1 MKIHYKYKTIMVGFA
16 FMAIMSFWQMYDNII
31 PLILKNSF
39 ELNDVLIGAIM
50 AIDNVLALF
59 LLPFFGTWSDKI
71 NTRFGKRIPFII
83 VGTLLANLAMFFM
96 PIADN
101 TRNLPLFM
109 VMTGL
114 VLLFMSVFR
123 SPAVALMPDITPK
136 HLRSKG
142 NAIINL
148 MGTVGAIYALA
159 MIGVMVSDGDTPDY
173 TPLFIS
179 IIMFMLITI
188 GILAF
193 VVKENKWGIEARNVD
208 EMIEKEENLSKF
220 SSDNNVSEVSD
231 DMDTSKPVISEVSD
245 DVESV
250 QTVSLDISNITGGA
264 TNKLPKDKF
273 RSLVFIL
280 LSVALWYIA
289 YNAVTTA
296 FSRYATKVWG
306 SANGSY
312 ANYLMVATVAAI
324 ISYIPI
330 GLISSKYGRKK
341 VIMLGVVGLII
352 GFGSCFFA
360 THAGPIVIALFVLVG
375 ISWASINVNSFP
387 MAVDIATEGDIGK
400 YTGYYYTFSMA
411 AQVITP
417 ILSGW
422 FLQYVSYMTLF
433 PYAVIFSVLAL
444 ITMSQVK
451 HGDSIGTEKK
461 SLLEHLD
468 IDD

>member
-39 ELNDVLIGAIM
+39 SLNEVLIGAIM
-50 AIDNVLALF
+50 AVDNVLALF
-59 LLPFFGTWSDKI
+59 LLPIFGTWSDKV
-71 NTRFGKRIPFII
+71 NTKLGKRIPFII
-83 VGTLLANLAMFFM
+83 VGTLLSVLAMFFM

-101 TRNLPLFM
+101 SRNLTLFM
-109 VMTGL
+109 IMTGF
-114 VLLFMSVFR
+114 VLLFMSIFR
-123 SPAVALMPDITPK
+123 SPAVALMPDVTPK

-148 MGTVGAIYALA
+148 MGTVGAIFALA
-159 MIGVMVSDGDTPDY
+159 MIGVLVSDGDTPDY
-173 TPLFIS
+173 QPLFLSIILFMVIS
-179 IIMFMLITI
+179 IV
-188 GILAF
+188 ILVI
-193 VVKENKWGIEARNVD
+193 VVKENKWTDEAIEIDKKIEAAD
-208 EMIEKEENLSKF
+208 SADAAKE
-220 SSDNNVSEVSD
+220 D
-231 DMDTSKPVISEVSD
+231 
-245 DVESV
+245 
-250 QTVSLDISNITGGA
+250 A
-264 TNKLPKDKF
+264 TASAPIGKLPKDKF

-280 LSVALWYIA
+280 LSVAFWYIA

-296 FSRYATKVWG
+296 FSRYATVVWHAEN
-306 SANGSY
+306 SSY

-330 GLISSKYGRKK
+330 GLISSKLGRKK

-352 GFGSCFFA
+352 GFGLCFFA
-360 THAGPIVIALFVLVG
+360 THAGPLVQCLFGLVG
-375 ISWASINVNSFP
+375 ISWAAINVNSFP

-417 ILSGW
+417 VLSGF
-422 FLQYVSYMTLF
+422 FLQYVSYKSLF
-433 PYAVIFSVLAL
+433 PYAVIFSALAL
-444 ITMSQVK
+444 ATMTQVK
-451 HGDSIGTEKK
+451 HGDSIPAQKK

>member
-39 ELNDVLIGAIM
+39 SLNEVIIGAIM

-59 LLPFFGTWSDKI
+59 LLPIFGTWSDKV
-71 NTRFGKRIPFII
+71 NTKLGKRMPFII
-83 VGTLLANLAMFFM
+83 VGTILSVLAMFFM

-101 TRNLPLFM
+101 SRNLPMFM
-109 VMTGL
+109 VMTGF
-114 VLLFMSVFR
+114 VLLFMSVYR
-123 SPAVALMPDITPK
+123 SPAVALMPDVTPK

-142 NAIINL
+142 NAVINL
-148 MGTVGAIYALA
+148 MGTVGAIFALA
-159 MIGVMVSDGDTPDY
+159 MIGVLVADGDTPNY
-173 TPLFIS
+173 QPLFIAIILFMVIS
-179 IIMFMLITI
+179 ITV
-188 GILAF
+188 LAV
-193 VVKENKWGIEARNVD
+193 VVKENAWTKEAEEIDKKIEEAEETKDIVVD
-208 EMIEKEENLSKF
+208 EPQTEEK
-220 SSDNNVSEVSD
+220 
-231 DMDTSKPVISEVSD
+231 
-245 DVESV
+245 
-250 QTVSLDISNITGGA
+250 G
-264 TNKLPKDKF
+264 KLPKEKF

-280 LSVALWYIA
+280 LSVAFWYIA

-296 FSRYATKVWG
+296 FSRYATVVWH
-306 SANGSY
+306 AENGSY
-312 ANYLMVATVAAI
+312 ANYLMVATVAAV

-330 GLISSKYGRKK
+330 GLISSKLGRKK

-352 GFGSCFFA
+352 GFGACFFA
-360 THAGPIVIALFVLVG
+360 THAGPIVQCLFGLVG
-375 ISWASINVNSFP
+375 ISWAAINVNSFP

-417 ILSGW
+417 VLSGW
-422 FLQYVSYMTLF
+422 FLQYVSYKSLF
-433 PYAVIFSVLAL
+433 PYAVVFSALAL
-444 ITMSQVK
+444 ATMTQVK
-451 HGDSIGTEKK
+451 HGDSIPSQKK

>member
-39 ELNDVLIGAIM
+39 SLNEVLIGAIM
-50 AIDNVLALF
+50 AVDNVLALF
-59 LLPFFGTWSDKI
+59 LLPIFGTWSDKV
-71 NTRFGKRIPFII
+71 NTKLGKRIPFII
-83 VGTLLANLAMFFM
+83 VGTLLSVLAMFFM

-101 TRNLPLFM
+101 SRNLTLFM
-109 VMTGL
+109 IMTGF
-114 VLLFMSVFR
+114 VLLFMSIFR
-123 SPAVALMPDITPK
+123 SPAVALMPDVTPK

-148 MGTVGAIYALA
+148 MGTVGAIFALA
-159 MIGVMVSDGDTPDY
+159 MIGVLVSDGDTPDY
-173 TPLFIS
+173 QPLFLSIILFMVIS
-179 IIMFMLITI
+179 IV
-188 GILAF
+188 ILVI
-193 VVKENKWGIEARNVD
+193 VVKENKWTDEAIEIDKKIEAAD
-208 EMIEKEENLSKF
+208 SADAAKE
-220 SSDNNVSEVSD
+220 D
-231 DMDTSKPVISEVSD
+231 
-245 DVESV
+245 
-250 QTVSLDISNITGGA
+250 A
-264 TNKLPKDKF
+264 TASAPIGKLPKDKF

-280 LSVALWYIA
+280 LSVAFWYIA

-296 FSRYATKVWG
+296 FSRYATIVWH
-306 SANGSY
+306 AENGSY

-330 GLISSKYGRKK
+330 GLISSRLGRKK

-352 GFGSCFFA
+352 GFGLCFFA
-360 THAGPIVIALFVLVG
+360 THAGPLVQCLFGLVG
-375 ISWASINVNSFP
+375 ISWAAINVNSFP

-417 ILSGW
+417 VLSGF
-422 FLQYVSYMTLF
+422 FLQYVSYKSLF
-433 PYAVIFSVLAL
+433 PYAVIFSALAL
-444 ITMSQVK
+444 ATMTQVK
-451 HGDSIGTEKK
+451 HGDSIPAQKK

-468 IDD
+468 IDE